1 MSKNKKQ
8 SFTIDTFEEIS
19 EQQLYAF
26 TKENKIKINIRI
38 NADAETVYEY
48 AYLLMDFQSLF
59 NGIYKLIDDANNP
72 KRKIS
77 IEWNMP
83 SRIFNAKYQNQLVLN
98 SISKGSVLVDISAS
112 VFSGLLTKY
121 IEESVYKKIGNN
133 TDNHNKPMNTTIVHN
148 QYICLPSKQIGQG
161 SLFQKAICTRIE
173 NGRKIQALDVNRYY
187 DEIIKKAELGQNT
200 EENIKRFY
208 KVLQEEGLVPRGAVY
223 DSKGIRKIVYDMDN
237 FIGTRFDGK
246 A

>member
-1 MSKNKKQ
+1 MSKNSKE
-8 SFTIDTFEEIS
+8 SYTTNTFGEIS
-19 EQQLYAF
+19 KQQLYDF
-26 TKENKIKINIRI
+26 IKENKIKMNIRI
-38 NADAETVYEY
+38 NVDAETIYEY

-77 IEWNMP
+77 IEWNLP
-83 SRIFNAKYQNQLVLN
+83 SREFNKKYQNQLVLN
-98 SISKGSVLVDISAS
+98 SLSKGSVFVDISTN
-112 VFSGLLTKY
+112 VLSGLLTRY
-121 IEESVYKKIGNN
+121 IEESVYKKVGNN
-133 TDNHNKPMNTTIVHN
+133 ANVHNKPMNTTVVHN
-148 QYICLPSKQIGQG
+148 QYICLPNKQIDQG
-161 SLFQKAICTRIE
+161 SLFQKAICTRVE
-173 NGRKIQALDVNRYY
+173 RGRKIHALDVNKYY

-208 KVLQEEGLVPRGAVY
+208 KVLEEEGLVPKGAVY
-223 DSKGIRKIVYDMDN
+223 DSKGIKKICYDMDN